1 MKRILSILA
10 ALAVVFNFN
19 YAFAQNDG
27 KLRSMVSPWIYSLQ
41 GHYITW
47 ILQVVDVN
55 GNTLNATLIP
65 TTQSEP
71 GTYIIPISAGETGG
85 KTTLSFTTRNGNTI
99 VLTEASEG
107 NFSGTWTSPNGETK
121 WVGIRKISPDAIPSE
136 RAQQRKIVAERMLKQ
151 PGPDVPPACAALHGH
166 WQGRWTIGGIGVRY
180 LTVSEVA
187 ADCTAKV
194 AYGSDG
200 SVPVSGYMNQRISD
214 DGTLEF
220 VCNSSTGGT
229 CRFKLR
235 GSDLW
240 ANYSNTGGGNNSA
253 VFEKVLN

>member
-19 YAFAQNDG
+19 YAFAQNQA
-27 KLRSMVSPWIYSLQ
+27 LVSPWIYTLQ

-47 ILQVVDVN
+47 LLQVVKKE
-55 GNTLNATLIP
+55 GNTLTATLAP
-65 TTQSEP
+65 TTQAEP
-71 GTYIIPISAGETGG
+71 ATNNFPITVGETEG
-85 KTTLSFTTRNGNTI
+85 KTTLSFTTETGNRI
-99 VLTEASEG
+99 ELTEKDEG
-107 NFSGTWTSPNGETK
+107 RFTGTWTNKSGDEK
-121 WVGIRKISPDAIPSE
+121 WVAIRRISADAIPSE
-136 RAQQRKIVAERMLKQ
+136 RAQQRKIVAEKMLSKK
-151 PGPDVPPACAALHGH
+151 PRSDVPQACAAFHGH
-166 WQGRWTIGGIGVRY
+166 WKGSWSVGGIGTRY

-187 ADCTAKV
+187 ADCTAKI
-194 AYGSDG
+194 AYGSNE

-240 ANYSNTGGGNNSA
+240 ANYSNSGGGSNSA
-253 VFEKVLN
+253 VFERVLN